1 LRGETNEIRP
11 ETIWM
16 SKAEIAKSLVQKD
29 PSLLLPANK
38 ETLLNQIDDR
48 DRAIAAAAL
57 DFLGVESRTVP

>member
-1 LRGETNEIRP
+1 
-11 ETIWM
+11 M